1 MPLMRIGMWWCALLG
16 KNTHKL
22 RNDAGTMAIKYV
34 IPYQN
39 LNDAVAIYEAVQHP
53 STRFVPA
60 PQATN
65 HPICAHKF
73 RERTALM
80 NRIRAL
86 PFEFGLIINIELFID
101 YNSLFFFLGIETLP
115 LSFDVMSPVTACKD
129 RHFHTYIDDR

>member
-1 MPLMRIGMWWCALLG
+1 
-16 KNTHKL
+16 
-22 RNDAGTMAIKYV
+22 MAIKYV
-34 IPYQN
+34 ILIKILMMLLPYTK
-39 LNDAVAIYEAVQHP
+39 LF
-53 STRFVPA
+53 STHQLALYPPLKQQTILSVHIMRE
-60 PQATN
+60 
-65 HPICAHKF
+65 HSF
-73 RERTALM
+73 RERTAIM